1 MIKRKYQLEIARLQM
16 RFASQVIGMVIF
28 TMLIFNLP
36 ELIQKYGRILE
47 QWN

>member
-1 MIKRKYQLEIARLQM
+1 MIKRKYQLEIAKLQM
-16 RFASQVIGMVIF
+16 RFASQTVGMVVF
-28 TMLIFNLP
+28 TILIFHLP